1 MVPLDLIRW
10 YQLTLIVKIYNTA
23 KTLKKDLKEV
33 QYFIAI
39 SIASLVSCPDFWLWV
54 RLDQKVRAE
63 GVVSVPC
70 TFEDIHNRMFPFKR
84 THHRLIC

>member
-10 YQLTLIVKIYNTA
+10 YQLTLIVKKCNTA
-23 KTLKKDLKEV
+23 KTLKKHLKKV
-33 QYFIAI
+33 QYCIAI

-70 TFEDIHNRMFPFKR
+70 TFEDTQSHVPIQ
-84 THHRLIC
+84 THTS